1 MVALPLRG
9 HPGAAAQ
16 GLGNTLKA
24 FACASVLSLALG
36 ALLACGRLSE
46 HRVLRWISTLF
57 VEFFRAMPVLV
68 MIFFVF
74 VALKVQP
81 LPALVAGLTLYNGS
95 VLAEVFRTGVH
106 SVARGQGEAAYAL
119 GMRKTQVMTHV
130 LVPQAV
136 RAMLPAIISQL
147 VVALK
152 DTSLGF
158 LITYEEFLHAG
169 KLIASNLDYD
179 LPFIPVVLVI
189 SPIYIGMCMLLSW
202 CATWVARRERR
213 DRGRRPRTSL
223 RPDREGRRR
232 DGGDGYE
239 PHPPGGSR
247 RSLLPQ
253 RHRHVRRVGGRG
265 GEGQLRAGRVVLDV
279 ERVDGVDDQREP
291 VPGGH
296 VVRRGEQLQ
305 VDGERLPGRLAV
317 EGVRGVGDQLA
328 DAERA
333 HVVEVRDEGAALLRG
348 GDRGVHLHRA
358 AHPLRG
364 VVPLG
369 LPDAGE
375 GAGEEGTETT
385 GGVRRNWSR
394 ALVSRVTPPLA
405 PESTFAHTRCVPPRS
420 NFLWFALTDF
430 QSG

>member
-1 MVALPLRG
+1 MTTESTALYDVPG
-9 HPGAAAQ
+9 PGARRRHLLYGTASTVVILALAGWILYLLLDTDQ
-16 GLGNTLKA
+16 FTSAKWSPFLYEGIQELLLRGLGNTLKA

-36 ALLACGRLSE
+36 ALLTCGRLSE
-46 HRVLRWISTLF
+46 HRALRWISTLF

-213 DRGRRPRTSL
+213 DPRTKAVDVA
-223 RPDREGRRR
+223 PAGP
-232 DGGDGYE
+232 GG
-239 PHPPGGSR
+239 PPPG
-247 RSLLPQ
+247 Q
-253 RHRHVRRVGGRG
+253 R
-265 GEGQLRAGRVVLDV
+265 
-279 ERVDGVDDQREP
+279 
-291 VPGGH
+291 
-296 VVRRGEQLQ
+296 
-305 VDGERLPGRLAV
+305 
-317 EGVRGVGDQLA
+317 
-328 DAERA
+328 
-333 HVVEVRDEGAALLRG
+333 
-348 GDRGVHLHRA
+348 
-358 AHPLRG
+358 
-364 VVPLG
+364 
-369 LPDAGE
+369 
-375 GAGEEGTETT
+375 
-385 GGVRRNWSR
+385 
-394 ALVSRVTPPLA
+394 
-405 PESTFAHTRCVPPRS
+405 
-420 NFLWFALTDF
+420 
-430 QSG
+430 